1 MPKSYRIRTQPGVDK
16 SIQIKLDQD
25 FEFLEILSLK
35 ILQSDIYTRLCSDYG
50 VVVGRVLTNG
60 GTGLPNAKVSVFI
73 PISEEDQLNPI
84 ISELYPYRNLD
95 DLNVDGYRYNLLPYK
110 PSYTGHAATGTFP
123 EREDILTDFSLV
135 EVYNNYYKFTTKTNE
150 SGDYMIFGVPTGE
163 QTIIMD
169 VDLSDIGCFS
179 LSPQDLI
186 NSGLAGEGQF
196 DGNKF
201 KTSSNLRELPQI
213 INLNKIVEVQPLW
226 GEPEVCL
233 LGITRVDFDLTA
245 SSNINIQPTAV
256 FMGSLI
262 STTTEDFVKKN
273 CKPKKN
279 TGNLCDLVAG
289 PGQIL
294 AIRQTINVDD
304 NGKPILEQ
312 YKIEQ
317 DGKIIDGD
325 GTWLINV
332 PMNID
337 YVTTNE
343 FGEQILSSDPKV
355 GIPTKGKYRFKI
367 KWQNEEGLQ
376 NTFQRGHYLV
386 PNVKEHGWT
395 SNGQITDPFNPDSAT
410 GFTFTIPTPAISLS
424 GSPTT
429 LTVPSNG
436 GLVLQTTSNTN
447 GFYIFINGSLYTG
460 DLTSVPYI
468 VGDTIQIISNGAI
481 DETQPIT
488 VTYDYLPQTYFNVLR
503 SYAFSLDWDDYVDQQ
518 SAIDCEDTF
527 YLFNYNKIYTVSSF
541 IDRYK
546 NGKNKSRHLGIKEI
560 TDRTCQSE
568 NNKLPVNDVQRNF
581 DFIVF
586 AVQLIINILTFPI
599 ISIISLLHVIALIWP
614 VLKYV
619 LAIGIPALFGYL
631 ALQAM
636 LVAIGG
642 YPAFG
647 IMAINIIY
655 FAVYLAAGIIFGI
668 KVSPM
673 LIDFE
678 GFKKI
683 ALPMISYPDCDACSC
698 EDVLSTLEPLPDGD
712 MPTPPGD
719 VNTSFLADIN
729 SPGLFGSDSN
739 QNPYYDYLNT
749 NEPSMAANA
758 QIDYLSMFGGV
769 AIDGIWN
776 KRGSRTFYTSSFLG
790 GTPYYGYP
798 TTEPLSQKLNSFN
811 LRDKFFNDINVI
823 QTSING
829 SLPINDQVF
838 VTLVDPGVIGSIVS
852 GDIVTFQN
860 PSLSGEWN
868 RITGLTATNQYNN
881 NAITGITQTGIIPT
895 VFTFGLTGDTTM
907 VANTTVTVN
916 LTGDTDTGFYAY
928 PADME
933 YFQCITGLTVGD
945 FLTQTTSGT
954 FREDYLRH
962 RVYYRYLSNTGAFTI
977 ESKIAI
983 EQFSDYENLGIIFW
997 VRGVD
1002 PNTQKQEIEYDL
1014 SKIFG
1019 QGFGQVVVSGQF
1031 KPNYPIRGYANGK
1044 HPIHHD
1050 AWNATDTPLTNPVF
1064 DNLFFPSFTFTPDV
1078 TLFTTYPS
1086 NGSSLPYYYLSTDK
1100 IPSPTPSGSVVTG
1113 GYTPYYIN
1121 MFSYPTIESVL
1132 TTNNTVDTTSFSTN
1146 SLLPINT
1153 NNDYYVGGGSFTYTD
1168 PAPTSFGEEKFW
1180 AVYSP
1185 SYIGWFNVNF
1195 IGSIDFN
1202 KNTKIVMRSDRLPT
1216 STNVDGTYNPNPGG
1230 GSSITSFGLQQNNDF
1245 AYYKVPEGG
1254 YVSFDATIT
1263 ITPDTPSGNSEDSDT
1278 SSTLLDSLTCENM
1291 TRLSCYDGYG
1301 TNFSVLDP
1309 CDTNPDGEYV
1319 KGGCYYLLNKKYIKN
1334 IGNDIDLF
1342 LEWKTRFLI
1351 MFAACRG
1358 VFGHMFQ
1365 NNWINGVLYM
1375 PTFNK
1380 ETTYNLY
1387 GVPKYRYCDD
1397 IVVFND
1403 VNNNFFYRS
1412 SPWNGTNFVG
1422 APRPIASGLLGPQ
1435 PADDS
1440 ANTRQILFPT
1450 TIMDMGN
1457 RDQFIGEICGNPAF
1471 EGKYIGNTFQS
1482 TSYNDGSDVLQLGII
1497 SRLLNA
1503 TWSSSLLGTG
1513 DSSIDQFFSRSGYR
1527 IDGDIAQSFSINSEY
1542 QINPFITG
1550 NYTDPQIYIGE
1561 DGSNGTPVF
1570 GVFYNLSG
1578 GTEPYKN
1585 RRALSPGINIYNLT
1599 SPLLQTIYGYP
1610 NTQEVPLYKWQL
1622 SSTTSIFGNELNNWY
1637 TTPNTNLTS
1646 QGFYSKGYQSLDASN
1661 DDYFKTSSMGDFP
1674 PNLKF
1679 GFITNYDNTGT
1690 AISLPFPVPNPFL
1703 VGAPN
1708 HFYFGLK
1715 NGKTALNRFI
1725 KIYID
1730 TTEE

>member
-73 PISEEDQLNPI
+73 PISEEDQQNPI
-84 ISELYPYRNLD
+84 ISELYPYRTLE

-135 EVYNNYYKFTTKTNE
+135 EVYNNYYKYTTKTNE

-201 KTSSNLRELPQI
+201 KTSTNLRELPQI

-245 SSNINIQPTAV
+245 SASINIQPTAV

-312 YKIEQ
+312 YNIEQ

-343 FGEQILSSDPKV
+343 FGEQILSSDPKI

-395 SNGQITDPFNPDSAT
+395 SNNQSNDPFDPDSAAEVI
-410 GFTFTIPTPAISLS
+410 FPIPNPAISLS

-429 LTVPSNG
+429 LGVTSNG
-436 GLVLQTTSNTN
+436 GLVLQTTTNTN
-447 GFYIFINGSLYTG
+447 GFYIFINGDLYTG

-488 VTYDYLPQTYFNVLR
+488 IVYDYLPQTYFDVLR

-546 NGKNKSRHLGIKEI
+546 NGRNRARHLGIKEI

-599 ISIISLLHVIALIWP
+599 IAIISLLHVVALVWP

-619 LAIGIPALFGYL
+619 LAIAIPLILLYL
-631 ALQAM
+631 AVQSA
-636 LVAIGG
+636 LVAVGG
-642 YPAFG
+642 FPAVG
-647 IMAINIIY
+647 IMAINGVY
-655 FAVYLAAGIIFGI
+655 ASLYLALGIIFAI

-673 LIDFE
+673 LIEFD

-698 EDVLSTLEPLPDGD
+698 EDISSSLDPVPGGDTPL
-712 MPTPPGD
+712 PPGD

-729 SPGLFGSDSN
+729 SPGLFASNGN
-739 QNPYYDYLNT
+739 QNPFYDDIVANY
-749 NEPSMAANA
+749 PSLAGDA
-758 QIDYLSMFGGV
+758 QIDYLSIFGGV

-776 KRGSRTFYTSSFLG
+776 KRAPRSFYTYTYLG
-790 GTPYYGYP
+790 TEFYGYP

-811 LRDKFFNDINVI
+811 LRDKFFNDVNVI

-838 VTLVDPGVIGSIVS
+838 VTLVDPNVIGSIVS

-860 PSLSGEWN
+860 PTLSSEWN
-868 RITGLTATNQYNN
+868 RITGLTTTNQYNN
-881 NAITGITQTGIIPT
+881 YAITGITSQGVIPT
-895 VFTFGLTGDTTM
+895 VFTCGDPTDTNM
-907 VANTTVTVN
+907 VNNTTVTVN
-916 LTGDTDTGFYAY
+916 LNVTEDNGYYGY

-945 FLTQTTSGT
+945 FLNQTTGGD
-954 FREDYLRH
+954 FRTDYLLH
-962 RVYYRYLSNTGAFTI
+962 RVYYDYVVFTPGPTAT
-977 ESKIAI
+977 SSFKVAI
-983 EQFSDYENLGIIFW
+983 EQFNDYENLGIIFW

-1002 PNTQKQEIEYDL
+1002 PNTQKQTIDYDL

-1019 QGFGQVVVSGQF
+1019 QSFGQVVISGQF
-1031 KPNYPIRGYANGK
+1031 KPNYPIRGYADGK
-1044 HPIHHD
+1044 HPIRHD
-1050 AWNATDTPLTNPVF
+1050 FDGTTSSTGF
-1064 DNLFFPSFTFTPDV
+1064 DNLFFPSFTFTPDIS
-1078 TLFTTYPS
+1078 LFNTYPS
-1086 NGSSLPYYYLSTDK
+1086 NGSSLPYYYLCTDSNY
-1100 IPSPTPSGSVVTG
+1100 P
-1113 GYTPYYIN
+1113 YTTTYNPFYL
-1121 MFSYPTIESVL
+1121 YPFLNTIL
-1132 TTNNTVDTTSFSTN
+1132 NADNTVNTSAPNT
-1146 SLLPINT
+1146 SLLPSNIAV
-1153 NNDYYVGGGSFTYTD
+1153 DSYYVGGGSFTYTTYTV
-1168 PAPTSFGEEKFW
+1168 PFISERFW
-1180 AVYSP
+1180 GVYSP
-1185 SYIGWFNVNF
+1185 SYLSYYQQSIIPTTINFN
-1195 IGSIDFN
+1195 D
-1202 KNTKIVMRSDRLPT
+1202 NTKIVMRSDRLPT
-1216 STNVDGTYNPNPGG
+1216 STNIDGTTPGSG
-1230 GSSITSFGLQQNNDF
+1230 NVVTSFGLQQNNDF
-1245 AYYKVPEGG
+1245 AYYRVPEEGF
-1254 YVSFDATIT
+1254 VNFDSTIT
-1263 ITPDTPSGNSEDSDT
+1263 ITPDNQSGNSEDSDT
-1278 SSTLLDSLTCENM
+1278 NSTLLDSLTCENM

-1301 TNFSVLDP
+1301 TGFTVSSP
-1309 CDTNPDGEYV
+1309 CETNPDEEYV

-1334 IGNDIDLF
+1334 IPNDIDLF
-1342 LEWKTRFLI
+1342 LEWKSRFLI

-1380 ETTYNLY
+1380 ETTFDVY
-1387 GVPKYRYCDD
+1387 GVPKYNYCND
-1397 IVVFND
+1397 IVLFND

-1412 SPWNGTNFVG
+1412 SPWNGTDFVG
-1422 APRPIASGLLGPQ
+1422 APRPIANGLLGPQ

-1450 TIMDMGN
+1450 TITDMGN
-1457 RDQFIGEICGNPAF
+1457 RDEFIAEICGNPAF

-1482 TSYNDGSDVLQLGII
+1482 TSYNDSSDVLQLGII

-1503 TWSSSLLGTG
+1503 TWLDNLIGTG
-1513 DSSIDQFFSRSGYR
+1513 EASIGQFFSRSGDR
-1527 IDGDIAQSFSINSEY
+1527 IDGDLAQSFSINSEY

-1550 NYTDPQIYIGE
+1550 NYLDPQIYIGE
-1561 DGSNGTPVF
+1561 DGPNGTPVF
-1570 GVFYNLSG
+1570 GVFYNLG
-1578 GTEPYKN
+1578 EGEEPYKN

-1599 SPLLQTIYGYP
+1599 PPLLQTIYGYP

-1622 SSTTSIFGNELNNWY
+1622 TPSTSIFGNELNNWY

-1646 QGFYSKGYQSLDASN
+1646 QGFYSKGYQSLDASI
-1661 DDYFKTSSMGDFP
+1661 DPYFKTPLMSDTP

-1679 GFITNYDNTGT
+1679 GFITNYDGTNTPIPGGSP
-1690 AISLPFPVPNPFL
+1690 IINPFL

>member
-73 PISEEDQLNPI
+73 PISEEDQQNPI
-84 ISELYPYRNLD
+84 ISELYPYRTLE

-135 EVYNNYYKFTTKTNE
+135 EVYNNYYKYTTKTNE

-245 SSNINIQPTAV
+245 SASINIQPTAV

-312 YKIEQ
+312 YNIEQ

-343 FGEQILSSDPKV
+343 FGEQILSSDPKI

-395 SNGQITDPFNPDSAT
+395 SNNQPNDPFDPDSVS
-410 GFTFTIPTPAISLS
+410 GFTLTIPNPAISLS

-429 LTVPSNG
+429 LGVTSNG
-436 GLVLQTTSNTN
+436 GLVLQTTTNTN
-447 GFYIFINGSLYTG
+447 GFYIFINGDLYTG
-460 DLTSVPYI
+460 DLTSVPYSA
-468 VGDTIQIISNGAI
+468 GDTIQIISNGAI

-488 VTYDYLPQTYFNVLR
+488 VVYDYLPQTYFDVLR

-546 NGKNKSRHLGIKEI
+546 NGRNRARHLGIKEI

-599 ISIISLLHVIALIWP
+599 IAIISLLHVVALVWP

-619 LAIGIPALFGYL
+619 LAIAIPLILLYL
-631 ALQAM
+631 AVQSA
-636 LVAIGG
+636 LVAVGG
-642 YPAFG
+642 FPAVG
-647 IMAINIIY
+647 IMAINGVY
-655 FAVYLAAGIIFGI
+655 ASLYLALGIIFAI

-673 LIDFE
+673 LIEFD

-698 EDVLSTLEPLPDGD
+698 EDISSTLDPVPGGDTPL
-712 MPTPPGD
+712 PPGD

-729 SPGLFGSDSN
+729 SPGLFASNGN
-739 QNPYYDYLNT
+739 QNPFYDDIVANY
-749 NEPSMAANA
+749 PSLAGDA
-758 QIDYLSMFGGV
+758 QIDYLSIFGGV

-776 KRGSRTFYTSSFLG
+776 KRAPRSFYTYTYLG
-790 GTPYYGYP
+790 TEFYGYP

-811 LRDKFFNDINVI
+811 LRDKFFNDVNVI

-838 VTLVDPGVIGSIVS
+838 VTLVDPNVIGSIVS

-860 PSLSGEWN
+860 PTLSSEWN
-868 RITGLTATNQYNN
+868 RITGLTTTNQYNN
-881 NAITGITQTGIIPT
+881 YAITGITSQGVIPT
-895 VFTFGLTGDTTM
+895 VFTCGDPTDTNM
-907 VANTTVTVN
+907 VNNTTVTVN
-916 LTGDTDTGFYAY
+916 LNVTEDNGYYGY

-945 FLTQTTSGT
+945 FLNQTTGGD
-954 FREDYLRH
+954 FRTDYLLH
-962 RVYYRYLSNTGAFTI
+962 KVYYDYVVFTPGPTAT
-977 ESKIAI
+977 SSFKVAI
-983 EQFSDYENLGIIFW
+983 EQFNDYENLGIIFW

-1002 PNTQKQEIEYDL
+1002 PNTQKQTIDYDL

-1019 QGFGQVVVSGQF
+1019 QVSGSTVVSGQF
-1031 KPNYPIRGYANGK
+1031 KPNYPIRGYADGK
-1044 HPIHHD
+1044 HPIRHD
-1050 AWNATDTPLTNPVF
+1050 FDGITSSTGF
-1064 DNLFFPSFTFTPDV
+1064 DNLFFPSFTFTPDIS
-1078 TLFTTYPS
+1078 LFNTYPS
-1086 NGSSLPYYYLSTDK
+1086 NGSSLPYYYLCTDSNY
-1100 IPSPTPSGSVVTG
+1100 P
-1113 GYTPYYIN
+1113 YTTTYNPFYL
-1121 MFSYPTIESVL
+1121 YPFLNTIL
-1132 TTNNTVDTTSFSTN
+1132 NADNTVNTSAPNT
-1146 SLLPINT
+1146 SLLPSNIAV
-1153 NNDYYVGGGSFTYTD
+1153 DSYYVGGGSFTYTTYTV
-1168 PAPTSFGEEKFW
+1168 PFISERFW
-1180 AVYSP
+1180 GVYSP
-1185 SYIGWFNVNF
+1185 SYLSYYQQSIIPTTINFN
-1195 IGSIDFN
+1195 D
-1202 KNTKIVMRSDRLPT
+1202 NTKIVMRSDRLPT
-1216 STNVDGTYNPNPGG
+1216 STNIDGTTPGSG
-1230 GSSITSFGLQQNNDF
+1230 NVVTSFGLQQNNDF
-1245 AYYKVPEGG
+1245 AYYRVPEEGF
-1254 YVSFDATIT
+1254 VNFDPTIT
-1263 ITPDTPSGNSEDSDT
+1263 ITPDNQSGNSEDSDT
-1278 SSTLLDSLTCENM
+1278 NSTLLESLTCENM

-1301 TNFSVLDP
+1301 TGFTVSSP
-1309 CDTNPDGEYV
+1309 CETNPDEEYV

-1334 IGNDIDLF
+1334 IPNDIDLF
-1342 LEWKTRFLI
+1342 LEWKSRFLI

-1380 ETTYNLY
+1380 ETTFDVY
-1387 GVPKYRYCDD
+1387 GVPKYNYCND
-1397 IVVFND
+1397 IVLFND

-1412 SPWNGTNFVG
+1412 SPWNGTDFVG

-1435 PADDS
+1435 SADDS

-1450 TIMDMGN
+1450 TITDMGN
-1457 RDQFIGEICGNPAF
+1457 RDEFIAEICGNPAF

-1482 TSYNDGSDVLQLGII
+1482 TSYNDSSDVLQLGII

-1503 TWSSSLLGTG
+1503 TWLDNLIGTG
-1513 DSSIDQFFSRSGYR
+1513 EASIGQFFSRSGDR
-1527 IDGDIAQSFSINSEY
+1527 IDGDLAQSFSINSEY

-1550 NYTDPQIYIGE
+1550 NYLDPQIYIGE
-1561 DGSNGTPVF
+1561 DGPNGTPVF
-1570 GVFYNLSG
+1570 GVFYNLG
-1578 GTEPYKN
+1578 EGEEPYKN

-1599 SPLLQTIYGYP
+1599 PPLLQTIYGYP

-1622 SSTTSIFGNELNNWY
+1622 TPSTSIFGNELNNWY

-1661 DDYFKTSSMGDFP
+1661 DDYFKTPLMTDTP

-1679 GFITNYDNTGT
+1679 GFITNYDGTNTPIPSGSP
-1690 AISLPFPVPNPFL
+1690 IINPFL

>member
-73 PISEEDQLNPI
+73 PISEVDQQNPI
-84 ISELYPYRNLD
+84 ISELYPYTSLE

-123 EREDILTDFSLV
+123 ERDDILTDFSLV

-304 NGKPILEQ
+304 NGNPILEQ

-317 DGKIIDGD
+317 DGKIIDGE

-343 FGEQILSSDPKV
+343 FGEQILSSDPKI

-395 SNGQITDPFNPDSAT
+395 SSGQITDPFDPDSVLP
-410 GFTFTIPTPAISLS
+410 FTLTIPNPAISLS
-424 GSPTT
+424 GASGT
-429 LTVPSNG
+429 LTVPINSSG
-436 GLVLQTTSNTN
+436 GLVLQTTTNTN
-447 GFYIFINGSLYTG
+447 GFYVYLNGSLYTG
-460 DLTSVPYI
+460 DITSIPYAYN
-468 VGDTIQIISNGAI
+468 DTIQIISNGAI

-546 NGKNKSRHLGIKEI
+546 NGRNRARHLGIKEI
-560 TDRTCQSE
+560 TDRACQSE

-599 ISIISLLHVIALIWP
+599 ISIISLLHVIALVWP

-619 LAIGIPALFGYL
+619 LAIGIPLLLLYL
-631 ALQAM
+631 AVQSG

-642 YPAFG
+642 YPAIG
-647 IMAINIIY
+647 IMLINIAYTLLYTALGIV
-655 FAVYLAAGIIFGI
+655 FAI
-668 KVSPM
+668 KISPM
-673 LIDFE
+673 LIEFD

-698 EDVLSTLEPLPDGD
+698 EDVLSTLEPLPGGD
-712 MPTPPGD
+712 TPLPPGD
-719 VNTSFLADIN
+719 INTSFLADTN
-729 SPGLFGSDSN
+729 SPGLFASNGN
-739 QNPYYDYLNT
+739 QNPRYDDIVSNY
-749 NEPSMAANA
+749 PSNVGGA
-758 QIDYLSMFGGV
+758 QTDYLSIFGGIGDDSV
-769 AIDGIWN
+769 FN
-776 KRGSRTFYTSSFLG
+776 KRGPRSFYTYGDPGSEQ
-790 GTPYYGYP
+790 YGYP
-798 TTEPLSQKLNSFN
+798 ITEPLSQKLNSFN
-811 LRDKFFNDINVI
+811 LRDKFFNNINVI
-823 QTSING
+823 QTRING
-829 SLPINDQVF
+829 SDPLTPINDQVF
-838 VTLVDPGVIGSIVS
+838 VTLVDPYVIESIVS

-860 PSLSGEWN
+860 PALSGEWN
-868 RITGLTATNQYNN
+868 RITGLTTTNQYNN
-881 NAITGITQTGIIPT
+881 NAITGITQQGIIPT

-907 VANTTVTVN
+907 VNNNTVIVN
-916 LTGDTDTGFYAY
+916 LNVTGDTGYYGY

-945 FLTQTTSGT
+945 FSAQTQTSGGV
-954 FREDYLRH
+954 FREQYLKH
-962 RVYYRYLSNTGAFTI
+962 QVGYTYISSSGGVVTTY
-977 ESKIAI
+977 KVAI
-983 EQFSDYENLGIIFW
+983 EQFGDYENLGIIFW

-1031 KPNYPIRGYANGK
+1031 KPNYPIRGYVNGK

-1050 AWNATDTPLTNPVF
+1050 VSNNTVGFND
-1064 DNLFFPSFTFTPDV
+1064 LFFPSFTFSPDP
-1078 TLFTTYPS
+1078 TLFNTYLS
-1086 NGSSLPYYYLSTDK
+1086 NGSSLPYYYLCTDK
-1100 IPSPTPSGSVVTG
+1100 STTGNLIDNYVPASGYPALSDV
-1113 GYTPYYIN
+1113 IN
-1121 MFSYPTIESVL
+1121 VDNTI
-1132 TTNNTVDTTSFSTN
+1132 NTTSYQTN
-1146 SLLPINT
+1146 LLLPINT
-1153 NNDYYVGGGSFTYTD
+1153 NNDYYVGGGSFTYTS
-1168 PAPTSFGEEKFW
+1168 PIVPTNITQTFW
-1180 AVYSP
+1180 TVYSP
-1185 SYIGWFNVNF
+1185 SYLFIYSSGWIGGINF
-1195 IGSIDFN
+1195 SQPD
-1202 KNTKIVMRSDRLPT
+1202 KIVMRSDRLPT
-1216 STNVDGTYNPNPGG
+1216 STNVDSCVGNGA
-1230 GSSITSFGLQQNNDF
+1230 TSFGLQQNNDF
-1245 AYYKVPEGG
+1245 VYYKVPEEG
-1254 YVSFDATIT
+1254 YVSFDATIS
-1263 ITPDTPSGNSEDSDT
+1263 ITPDAQSGNSEDSDT
-1278 SSTLLDSLTCENM
+1278 NSTLLDSLTCDNM
-1291 TRLSCYDGYG
+1291 TRLSCYNGYG
-1301 TNFSVLDP
+1301 TAFSVLNP
-1309 CDTNPDGEYV
+1309 CETNPDGEYV

-1334 IGNDIDLF
+1334 IPNDIDLF
-1342 LEWKTRFLI
+1342 LEWKSRFLI

-1380 ETTYNLY
+1380 ETTYNPY

-1412 SPWNGTNFVG
+1412 SPWNGTDFVG
-1422 APRPIASGLLGPQ
+1422 APRPIAGGLLGPQ

-1450 TIMDMGN
+1450 TIIDMGN
-1457 RDQFIGEICGNPAF
+1457 RDEFIAEICGNPAF
-1471 EGKYIGNTFQS
+1471 EGKYVGNTFQS
-1482 TSYNDGSDVLQLGII
+1482 TSYNDSSDVLQLGII

-1503 TWSSSLLGTG
+1503 TWLDNLIGTG
-1513 DSSIDQFFSRSGYR
+1513 EASIGQFFSRSGDR

-1570 GVFYNLSG
+1570 GVFYNLG
-1578 GTEPYKN
+1578 EGEEPYKN
-1585 RRALSPGINIYNLT
+1585 RRALSPGINIYNIT
-1599 SPLLQTIYGYP
+1599 SPLLLQTIYGYP

-1622 SSTTSIFGNELNNWY
+1622 SSTTSIFGNELNNWA
-1637 TTPNTNLTS
+1637 TS
-1646 QGFYSKGYQSLDASN
+1646 SPFYSKGYQSLDASN
-1661 DDYFKTSSMGDFP
+1661 DPYFKTSSMDDFP

-1679 GFITNYDNTGT
+1679 GFITNYDNAGT

-1730 TTEE
+1730 TTAE